1 MNTAAAIIKAL
12 AAAWDSDFLFIR
24 TIVMDTIDTVKDVI
38 SKGLDLIGNVCQ
50 AFVNLFKGDWSGLW
64 EDVKAIASDAMDL
77 LWDWIQLWGI
87 GKIFKFIGVLAGKY
101 SAAFKELWSGVKN
114 VFDDWLTTIYV
125 KVDDAFKGILDFFSG
140 LRGSFVDAG
149 RNMIMGL
156 ADGLGNAVGAVVK
169 RAQQVANSIL
179 NTVKSIFQI
188 HSPSRVMM
196 DVGFF
201 VGEGL
206 AIGMKDTMGM
216 LQNVSGQVSN
226 AAMPMQSYSP
236 TPSYTPAPTQGESNE
251 INHFNFDRL
260 FEGAVIQVRNDSDI
274 KAIAREL
281 YNLTQSKSRGLGVR

>member
-1 MNTAAAIIKAL
+1 
-12 AAAWDSDFLFIR
+12 
-24 TIVMDTIDTVKDVI
+24 
-38 SKGLDLIGNVCQ
+38 
-50 AFVNLFKGDWSGLW
+50 
-64 EDVKAIASDAMDL
+64 
-77 LWDWIQLWGI
+77 
-87 GKIFKFIGVLAGKY
+87 
-101 SAAFKELWSGVKN
+101 
-114 VFDDWLTTIYV
+114 
-125 KVDDAFKGILDFFSG
+125 
-140 LRGSFVDAG
+140 
-149 RNMIMGL
+149 MIMGL